1 MMNRTKPLL
10 DTPDIDWPGAMDSQQ
25 KPGKPAIVCGAYAA
39 RNRYFKA
46 AMRNGPE
53 GPLESAGSR
62 RRRI

>member
-1 MMNRTKPLL
+1 MNRTKPLL

-39 RNRYFKA
+39 RNRYFEV

-53 GPLESAGSR
+53 GPLQSAGSGS
-62 RRRI
+62 RRI